1 MSRSTPAVPPVG
13 LVVDRATSS
22 SSSGTQAKKKQRVS
36 PISKAEVDLM
46 VGFIDATTRKSG
58 ATAQLQNKILIRGSS
73 DGSLHTLYE
82 AWQAFYPG
90 TCLDEERFWE
100 FATRRCFP
108 PTGPHRRC
116 KVSYGVKAARVR
128 GSVSMC
134 MCRDVCGVR
143 SHPNQ
148 HQHPRPSGMCNVPH
162 HTTPSFPPRHGQVK
176 VSFYAYV
183 SFG

>member
-1 MSRSTPAVPPVG
+1 
-13 LVVDRATSS
+13 
-22 SSSGTQAKKKQRVS
+22 
-36 PISKAEVDLM
+36 M

-108 PTGPHRRC
+108 PTSPHRRC
-116 KVSYGVKAARVR
+116 NVSYGVKTAKVR

-148 HQHPRPSGMCNVPH
+148 HQHCVPFP
-162 HTTPSFPPRHGQVK
+162 TTPRLPSPPPPRHGQVK

-183 SFG
+183 SFGKFKGLETQTALQAA